1 MVNKIT
7 PGASMLYFQPLR
19 NRRKFLHNRLLSL
32 LLSAAVLTTPL
43 AQAQL
48 TSPPLGDGPWE
59 IQTYQA
65 KIKISVVARGMSH
78 PWSMEFLPG
87 GDILVTE
94 RSGNLRIIR
103 DGKLDP
109 NPVPGVPTVHAV
121 RLSGLMEILLHPQFD
136 ENQIVYLTYTKR
148 IKEEPLEVATTL
160 ARGRFNGEALVDVE
174 DILVA
179 DTWAGN
185 GGSGAR
191 IVFGPDGKLYMTTG
205 ASNGNAAQEGNNLRG
220 KILRLNDDG
229 TAPSD
234 NPFVGREGYR
244 PEIYSM
250 GHRNSLGLAFHPV
263 TGELWNSEYG
273 PNGGD
278 EVNIIKPG
286 ANYGWP
292 LVSYGRDY
300 PGPFI
305 STSPF
310 MEGMEVPV
318 STFIPGISPSGLA
331 FYTGTD
337 FPTWTTSAFV
347 GANRVGQVPGTGH
360 LVRIFYDENGNER
373 HREMLLYREIGQR
386 IRDIQMGPDGKMYL
400 LTEEEDGALLRIDPV
415 AQ

>member
-1 MVNKIT
+1 MW
-7 PGASMLYFQPLR
+7 YFQPLG
-19 NRRKFLHNRLLSL
+19 NRYRFLHNRLLL
-32 LLSAAVLTTPL
+32 LLLGAAVLSTPL
-43 AQAQL
+43 VQAQL

-65 KIKISVVARGMSH
+65 KIKVSVVARGMSH

-103 DGKLDP
+103 DGMLDP
-109 NPVPGVPTVHAV
+109 NPIPGVPTVHAV
-121 RLSGLMEILLHPQFD
+121 RLSGLMEILLHPQFE
-136 ENQIVYLTYTKR
+136 ENQLVYLTYTKR

-174 DILVA
+174 EILVA

-191 IVFGPDGKLYMTTG
+191 ILFGPDGKLYMTTG

-234 NPFVGREGYR
+234 NPFVGKEGYR

-373 HREMLLYREIGQR
+373 HREMLLYREISQR

-415 AQ
+415 EQ